1 MRTKDTIL
9 LEQAYEKI
17 FENFYGSGIQDVQ
30 RLFMELMDVL
40 EPILNEIK
48 SKNLG
53 SSREGD
59 LFNRFF
65 RILQEMA
72 NSGRFE
78 SFNNNNEL
86 KQTLINLMSML
97 QDVENIKDFDNT
109 NIQKFINFIET
120 NYRSFGL

>member
-1 MRTKDTIL
+1 MKTKDIVL

-65 RILQEMA
+65 RILQDMA
-72 NSGRFE
+72 NSRRFE

-86 KQTLINLMSML
+86 KQTLNNLMSML
-97 QDVENIKDFDNT
+97 QNVENIKDFDNT
-109 NIQKFINFIET
+109 NIQKFINFIKT

>member
-1 MRTKDTIL
+1 MKTNDTIL

-65 RILQEMA
+65 RILQDMVS
-72 NSGRFE
+72 SGRFE

-86 KQTLINLMSML
+86 KQTLNNLMSML
-97 QDVENIKDFDNT
+97 QNVENIKDFDNT
-109 NIQKFINFIET
+109 NIQKFINFIKT